1 MQNSPLEYLARL
13 YGAQVCEDENGIPS
27 FLCASPK

>member
-27 FLCASPK
+27 FFVRFPK